1 MKTLSQLLSELTEAL
16 GIYTNPNAYEPKG
29 GHYETPRER
38 ELRLQFARSP
48 RGQALIAAAQRRDA
62 NALKKI
68 QQQQKSGLNLP
79 RLPGAP
85 FPWKRECAGWWH
97 AVKPSFTF
105 SHSRDGYHIT
115 QVVKNP
121 QRFGVTDS
129 EMDQALNEYIQKMR
143 LNSGGLDP
151 RSRDYYE
158 RTIGLEKG
166 EKIEASGIKG
176 MIKQQIIDL
185 CPPLA
190 KRAFDKGW
198 LKVYGA
204 ESGSCSLE
212 GTNMAAFKAAVRE
225 ILSVMGDKTSV
236 TILEITPS
244 GKEKHHYIDRG
255 SEAESFLLK

>member
-16 GIYTNPNAYEPKG
+16 GIYTNPNAFEPKG

-38 ELRLQFARSP
+38 ELRLRFERSP

-97 AVKPSFTF
+97 AVKPPFTF

-129 EMDQALNEYIQKMR
+129 EMDQALDEYIKKQR

-158 RTIGLEKG
+158 RTIGLKKG
-166 EKIEASGIKG
+166 EKIEASGIKE
-176 MIKQQIIDL
+176 MIKREIIDL

-198 LKVYGA
+198 LKVYGRD
-204 ESGSCSLE
+204 CSLE
-212 GTNMAAFKAAVRE
+212 GTSIPAMKAAVRE
-225 ILSVMGDKTSV
+225 IMSVQGEKISV
-236 TILEITPS
+236 SIL
-244 GKEKHHYIDRG
+244 HIDPTG
-255 SEAESFLLK
+255 YEHNHWINNMSDAERFLLK

>member
-16 GIYTNPNAYEPKG
+16 GIYTNPNAFEPKG

-38 ELRLQFARSP
+38 ELRLRFERSP

-68 QQQQKSGLNLP
+68 QQQQKSGLNRP
-79 RLPGAP
+79 P

-97 AVKPSFTF
+97 AVKPPFTF

-129 EMDQALNEYIQKMR
+129 EMDQALDEYIKKQR

-158 RTIGLEKG
+158 RTIGLKKG
-166 EKIEASGIKG
+166 EKIEASGIKE
-176 MIKQQIIDL
+176 MIKREIIDL

-244 GKEKHHYIDRG
+244 GQEKYHYIDRG